1 MNDFGVLLALL
12 VADIRARGGI
22 PDSRDEC
29 EAMVCRVIEISDVT
43 ADKLNALAAEAKE
56 ASDLVGGA

>member
-22 PDSRDEC
+22 PDNRDDC
-29 EAMVCRVIEISDVT
+29 EAMVCRVIEISGVT
-43 ADKLNALAAEAKE
+43 ADKLNALTKE
-56 ASDLVGGA
+56 AEEAADLVGPA